1 MESIQEFL
9 TSGGFIPH
17 GHCYLW
23 KMELVWLHLLSDL
36 LIAIAYYSI
45 PISLIYFVRK
55 REDLPFRWIF
65 LLFGAFIILCGTTHL
80 MEIWTLWHPTY
91 WLSGT
96 VKALTAIVS
105 VFTAASLIPLLPRV
119 LAMPTLSQLEA
130 INIALAKEIAERKEV
145 ELELS
150 HNLDLREA
158 IYNEATDALFLVD
171 TTTLLIIDC
180 NPCAVGM
187 FEANSKE
194 ELIGI
199 EGNML
204 QKRQF
209 TDRELAAILE
219 DIRKKGF
226 WRGDIEYVTK
236 KGKHFWG
243 NLAAKHINVA
253 GQDMNLVR
261 VKDIN
266 DRKLAEQEAQESKR
280 ILDALMEYI
289 PDGITIADAP
299 DVNIRRV
306 SKYGEQLTGRS
317 REVLEGIPVDRH
329 VQEWGIFHV
338 DGITPATN
346 DELPLTRAVQKGEN
360 VIDEEW
366 VLQKPDGSQIV
377 ILCNAGPIRSEDNTV
392 TGGVI
397 AWRDITDRKRVEEYI
412 SNLNIELEARVS
424 KRTLELSKANAELE
438 AEINE
443 RKRTEERFDLVLKN
457 SPITVFTQDRELRY
471 TWVYNPA
478 LGVNDESIIGKLDA
492 EILTFEEDAQRL
504 SHLKQ
509 QVLTSGIGKRDEVH
523 ISTHDETRY
532 FDLTVEPLHDRHEE
546 IIGIGCVA
554 LDITWRKESE
564 AQLRAAYDREIVL
577 MKEIHHRVKN
587 NLQIISGLLYLQSRQ
602 VGDPKTQAIIQSSR
616 DRILSMALLHEK
628 LYRSR
633 DLEHIDFIGYIQ
645 SLTLSLESSYA
656 SRSTDISLNINAA
669 PVKVDIDT
677 AMYCG
682 LIVNELVS
690 NSLKYAFPE
699 GRSGQITIEFYLDKP
714 DSYTLI
720 VRDNG
725 IGMNEAIDLKHAKN
739 LGLQLV
745 YSLATKQLKGQISL
759 EHQGG
764 MVFKISFTIKP

>member
-1 MESIQEFL
+1 MELIQEFF

-23 KMELVWLHLLSDL
+23 KTELVWLHLLSDL

-65 LLFGAFIILCGTTHL
+65 LLFGVFIILCGTTHV

-91 WLSGT
+91 WVSGT
-96 VKALTAIVS
+96 IKTLTAIVS
-105 VFTAASLIPLLPRV
+105 VFTAASLIPLLPKV
-119 LAMPTLSQLEA
+119 LAMPTLSELEA

-180 NPCAVGM
+180 NPCAVEM
-187 FEANSKE
+187 FEVNSKE

-199 EGNML
+199 EGQAL

-209 TDRELAAILE
+209 SDRELTAILE
-219 DIRKKGF
+219 DISNKGF

-261 VKDIN
+261 VKNIN
-266 DRKLAEQEAQESKR
+266 DRKLAEQEAQEGKR

-317 REVLEGIPVDRH
+317 REVLEDIPADRH
-329 VQEWGIFHV
+329 VQEWGIFRI

-346 DELPLTRAVQKGEN
+346 EELPLTRAVQKGEN

-377 ILCNAGPIRSEDNTV
+377 ILCNAGPIRDEENAV

-412 SNLNIELEARVS
+412 NNLNIELEARVLE
-424 KRTLELSKANAELE
+424 RTLELSRANAELE
-438 AEINE
+438 TEVNE

-457 SPITVFTQDRELRY
+457 SPITVFTQDRDLRY

-478 LGVNDESIIGKLDA
+478 LGVDYESVIGKLDA
-492 EILTFEEDAQRL
+492 EILTLEEDAQRL

-509 QVLTSGIGKRDEVH
+509 QVLTNGIGRREEVH
-523 ISTHDETRY
+523 VSTHDETRY
-532 FDLTVEPLHDRHEE
+532 FDLTVEPLHDRDRE

-554 LDITWRKESE
+554 LDITQRKESE
-564 AQLRAAYDREIVL
+564 VQLRAAYDREIVL

-602 VGDPKTQAIIQSSR
+602 VGEPKTQAIIQSSR

-645 SLTLSLESSYA
+645 SLTLSLENSYA
-656 SRSTDISLNINAA
+656 SRSTNISLNINAE

-690 NSLKYAFPE
+690 NALKYAFPE
-699 GRSGQITIEFYLDKP
+699 GRSGQITIEFHKGEP
-714 DSYTLI
+714 DGYTLI

-745 YSLATKQLKGQISL
+745 YSLATQQLKGQISL

-764 MVFKISFTIKP
+764 MAFKITFTIKP